1 MTRWIEEGRSAVLIV
16 PSVVAR
22 AEFNALVN
30 PVHPDAK
37 HLLITEPQPVDA
49 S

>member
-1 MTRWIEEGRSAVLIV
+1 VLIV

-22 AEFNALVN
+22 AEFNAVVN

-37 HLLITEPQPVDA
+37 HLLITEPQPVVWDERLFA
-49 S
+49 MPR